1 MNPSAELI
9 RLVDKSRAQTIS
21 SKETLRLE
29 KLLKNEQNLEYYLD
43 LASLDAGLT
52 LLSEKS
58 GVSPRNIVPFVQKY
72 AARLIATAAIIM
84 FVFGYLSGQIGM
96 QPSQHIY
103 DMSTELESENDG
115 SFGLITSL
123 VGVEWD
129 GPPTDLLQDQESSPI
144 RFKSGLVE
152 VTFKSGV
159 RALVEG
165 PAEIQITGEN
175 QAYLERGRLVAN
187 VPKGAEGFTVDHQQG
202 KLVDLG
208 TEFAMNIQGLSP
220 VEVGVFRGEVEV
232 YTSAKA
238 TPVKII
244 ENHAVLHGDSMGNEV
259 KSVPFQRDQYI
270 RTLPSSDFSWKFP
283 DVQPSEL
290 VTKEFDV
297 SHLVWKGG
305 EYKAIV
311 KWMDGRDGI
320 TIHKVEL
327 YYEGEL
333 VSSDIHSGAAG
344 IPKFAYDNVYSLQIP
359 NEVAKKGGWK
369 LRVEMQLRVAPGEL
383 PAGFVADS
391 AGVVLFEE
399 VGKIQAEDRDF
410 IGRWEYRHNG
420 NIHQRVFHPDHTAT
434 YFLNGERH
442 EDFDHSTWK
451 VENNVLILKL
461 PATGG
466 ERPEDIFE
474 RHLMR
479 NRAELIFQS
488 LPYRNGKKI
497 ASE

>member
-1 MNPSAELI
+1 MKPSAELI
-9 RLVDKSRAQTIS
+9 RLVDKSRSQTIS
-21 SKETLRLE
+21 RAENLRLE
-29 KLLKNEQNLEYYLD
+29 ELLKTPQFLDYYLD
-43 LASLDAGLT
+43 IVSIDAGLFQ
-52 LLSEKS
+52 LSEES
-58 GVSPRNIVPFVQKY
+58 GGQLRRIVPFIQKY
-72 AARLIATAAIIM
+72 AVSLIATAAVVM
-84 FVFGYLSGQIGM
+84 FAIGFLSGQKGA
-96 QPSQHIY
+96 QSAQQGSFV
-103 DMSTELESENDG
+103 STPGLGE
-115 SFGLITSL
+115 FGLITSM

-187 VPKGAEGFTVDHQQG
+187 VPQGAEGFTVDYQQG

-208 TEFAMNIQGLSP
+208 TEFAMNIQGLGP

-238 TPVKII
+238 SPVKII
-244 ENHAVLHGDSMGNEV
+244 ENHAVVHGNSMGDEV
-259 KSVPFQRDQYI
+259 KSVPFQRDEYV

-283 DVQPSEL
+283 EQQPSEV

-305 EYKAIV
+305 EYKTIV
-311 KWMDGRDGI
+311 KWMNGRDGI
-320 TIHKVEL
+320 LIHKAEL
-327 YYEGEL
+327 YYDGEL
-333 VSSDIHSGAAG
+333 AASDVHSGSAG
-344 IPKFAYDNVYSLQIP
+344 IPEFAYENVYTFQLPEDKAS
-359 NEVAKKGGWK
+359 KGNWK

-383 PAGFVADS
+383 PAGFTADS
-391 AGVVLFEE
+391 AGIVLFEE
-399 VGKIQAEDRDF
+399 IRKIRAEDKDF

-434 YFLNGERH
+434 YYLNGKRY
-442 EDFDHSTWK
+442 EDFEGATWK
-451 VENNVLILKL
+451 VKNNILILKL
-461 PATGG
+461 PAKVGVR
-466 ERPEDIFE
+466 EEDIFE